1 MTTQADIAAGEER
14 GRLLRRVTAA
24 ALAVALL
31 LALAKAVVWWR
42 SGSVVM
48 LSSALDSLL
57 DAFASFINLLAVRHA
72 LMPADREHRFG
83 HGKAE
88 PLAGL
93 AQAAFIGA
101 STVALGFEAVRH
113 LLTPEPIHESD
124 VAIGMSVV
132 ALVVTAGLVFFQRR
146 VIRRTGSIAIA
157 ADSLHYVGDLMMN
170 VGVIV
175 ALVLA
180 GRFGLTWADPV
191 FALAIA
197 AWMIK
202 GVYGI
207 FKQSY
212 DNLMDREM
220 PVSERERIK
229 AIVLQHSEARAIH
242 DLRTRAS
249 GSYGFIQFHLEL
261 DGQLTLSRAH
271 EIGDEIEAAVLA
283 AFPGSEVIIHQDP
296 AGLEE
301 PVPVYAR
308 H

>member
-1 MTTQADIAAGEER
+1 MTLSDVHAEQR
-14 GRLLRRVTAA
+14 KRLLRGVTAG

-31 LALAKAVVWWR
+31 LAAAKAVVWWR

-72 LMPADREHRFG
+72 LVPADREHRFG

-88 PLAGL
+88 PMAGL
-93 AQAAFIGA
+93 AQAGFIGA
-101 STVALGFEAVRH
+101 STIALAIEAVQH
-113 LLTPEPIHESD
+113 LIEPQPIAAGEL
-124 VAIGMSVV
+124 AIGMSVV
-132 ALVVTAGLVFFQRR
+132 ALVMTAALVWFQRW
-146 VIRRTGSIAIA
+146 VMRRTSSIAVQ
-157 ADSLHYVGDLMMN
+157 ADSLHYFSDLLMN
-170 VGVIV
+170 AAVIA

-180 GRFGLTWADPV
+180 TQFGVTWADPV

-197 AWMIK
+197 VWMAK

-207 FKQSY
+207 FRQSY

-220 PVSERERIK
+220 PTADRDRIK
-229 AIVLQHSEARAIH
+229 AIVMQHPEARALH

-261 DGQLTLSRAH
+261 DGHLTLARAH
-271 EIGDEIEAAVLA
+271 EIGDEIEASVLA
-283 AFPGSEVIIHQDP
+283 AFPDHEVIIHQDP
-296 AGLEE
+296 AGLHE
-301 PVPVYAR
+301 PPPVYAR
-308 H
+308 N